1 MKLHQYTKKT
11 IALALA
17 AVMAAGLAGC
27 RASDEIQKIVYTQ
40 DATEVDDT
48 EVTRRWEQE
57 AEDQDD
63 HSDELQE
70 EEDQEETDDEEEMEA
85 DQISA
90 NETAEETVP
99 EEADETETPNTEET
113 AQVASA
119 DETGTNQ
126 IANDS
131 DEGTGSSQV
140 SGNAAGESDASDSD
154 SDEALDGADN
164 ESDSSASYE
173 TSDSASDSSDESDG
187 EEPDEEE
194 PDENSG
200 GDSESEGTQ
209 QDDEGST
216 SEEGDNSAG
225 EDTEEARKQIY
236 DTDGNL
242 IALPDSVNTIVAA
255 GEAALITQM
264 LGGEGVLLGSSSDFL
279 GNTLVQ
285 SVFADEGIAT
295 VSTLW
300 SGDGSSP
307 MSDESFEELLELN
320 PDCVL
325 EISGETNFSSSQ
337 ESALKEAQIYIVTLP
352 ALTSSS
358 DITAA
363 VETVGQLLDNHSVGG
378 TTSVALAE
386 EYVAYE
392 SDLVTEVQS
401 RKGAFRSGLKT
412 ATGSNFNSYFTNI
425 SKTISNGD
433 YAMILYD
440 WDDSFSF
447 TYSYNGTS
455 YVSQSGGAVV
465 DRNAV
470 SNPASYYMTVAGV
483 MNTAPFQNTIE
494 EDYTVYIPFY
504 ALYASSLTDENQN
517 QDGIHTSAAF
527 GGLGAFATGDI
538 GYTVSD
544 GNSYGDFAAAS
555 SSYIVSGYSMWA
567 GLGHTTQLTS
577 SPWYVSDD
585 YAWLGTSRFP
595 YVIAANA
602 ELASKLESEK
612 TDSGSLYAI
621 RTWGIEVDG
630 MNFSIADNLTGQRSL
645 VINRYTTQ
653 RQDYDV
659 VVNPFGCGNW
669 LSGSVESVLESV
681 WISNLYYGDE
691 TYSNIAMEE
700 EILEFY
706 ETFYRHSLS
715 GNELNDILD
724 GE

>member
-57 AEDQDD
+57 AEEQDD

-90 NETAEETVP
+90 DETAEETVP

-154 SDEALDGADN
+154 SDEASDGADN
-164 ESDSSASYE
+164 DPDSPASDES
-173 TSDSASDSSDESDG
+173 SDSASDSSDESDG
-187 EEPDEEE
+187 EDPDEEE

-209 QDDEGST
+209 QDDEGNT

-225 EDTEEARKQIY
+225 EDTDEARKQIY

-352 ALTSSS
+352 ALTTSAY
-358 DITAA
+358 IQTA
-363 VETVGQLLDNHSVGG
+363 VETVGQLLDDHAVGD
-378 TTSVALAE
+378 TTSVQLAE
-386 EYVAYE
+386 QYVAYE
-392 SDLVTEVQS
+392 EELVAEVQEK
-401 RKGAFRSGLKT
+401 KGTFHKLKY
-412 ATGSNFNSYFTNI
+412 GSAWGDYFTNI
-425 SKTISNGD
+425 TTSISDGD
-433 YAMILYD
+433 YSMILWD

-447 TYSYNGTS
+447 TYSYDGVD
-455 YVSQSGGAVV
+455 YISQSGGAVT
-465 DRNAV
+465 NAQV
-470 SNPASYYMTVAGV
+470 RGTPAAYYLAVAGV
-483 MNTAPFQNTIE
+483 MNT
-494 EDYTVYIPFY
+494 YYILYGTAETLFVPFY
-504 ALYASSLTDENQN
+504 YLNPSDLTDEDQN
-517 QDGIHTSAAF
+517 QDRVSTKTGISAF
-527 GGLGAFATGDI
+527 GMSG
-538 GYTVSD
+538 
-544 GNSYGDFAAAS
+544 
-555 SSYIVSGYSMWA
+555 SSYSDNYGTTYMYCSENYEVSSYSMTCA
-567 GLGHTTQLTS
+567 LGYYTS
-577 SPWYVSDD
+577 YKSGD
-585 YAWLGTSRFP
+585 YAWLGTERFP
-595 YVIAANA
+595 YIIAANQTIK
-602 ELASKLESEK
+602 SNMEK
-612 TDSGSLYAI
+612 SINSDTGLYAT
-621 RTWGIEVDG
+621 RTWGIEINDTIA
-630 MNFSIADNLTGQRSL
+630 SIAQARMIYYNNTKPGQSSL
-645 VINRYTTQ
+645 VVNQYTTS
-653 RQDYDV
+653 RQDYDI
-659 VVNPFGCGNW
+659 VVNPSGCGDW
-669 LSGSVESVLESV
+669 LTGSVESVLESV
-681 WISNLYYGDE
+681 WISNLYWGDE
-691 TYSNIAMEE
+691 TYSDLDMEA

-706 ETFYRHSLS
+706 EMFYRHSLD
-715 GNELNDILD
+715 GRELNNILD